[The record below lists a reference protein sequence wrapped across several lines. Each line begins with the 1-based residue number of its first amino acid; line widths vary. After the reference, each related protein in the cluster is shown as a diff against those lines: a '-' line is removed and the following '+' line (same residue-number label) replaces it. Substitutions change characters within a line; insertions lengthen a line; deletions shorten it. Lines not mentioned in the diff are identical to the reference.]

1 MDFLEVANCLS
12 DIQATGSTLQKEVL
26 LKKYG
31 EEVEGFKEV
40 LKFIYDPY
48 FTTGLKQAK
57 LDIGD
62 GLDARGADMSVEEVM
77 QYFRKYNTGTKADIA
92 LANGFILASTD
103 VNWMWAAE
111 GLVTKDLQIGV
122 SVTTLNKVYGKG
134 FIPKIGIMRGML
146 CPEHIIGSYIVTE
159 KIDGNRRLIFTRETG
174 VEVYTRS
181 GKRDYG
187 LVEIMEEAAQ
197 LPTGYVFDCECV
209 AMGDFADNIALRQ
222 ASASILNRG
231 SKQKKTGVRAL
242 CFDVLPISDYNEGVS
257 RLNALGRKALVAH
270 LLGDEYS
277 VNYLMEQFP
286 KWAAAL
292 KGLTDMFKSTTLQH
306 IKPLPVLGVVTSREE
321 GVALAEPIWET
332 GGEGVM
338 LVNISS
344 PYEVNPNPRKT
355 LLKIKATTEYI
366 LPCIGVYGGDN
377 KYAGMLGG
385 IEVGYTVN
393 GTTYK
398 VGVGSGFADYQRAE
412 YWEHPERIVGK
423 PVEIE
428 CFGASTNA
436 KGGYSLNCPIFKRVV
451 GAVD

>member
-1 MDFLEVANCLS
+1 MDFQKVADCLS
-12 DIQATGSTLQKEVL
+12 VIQATGSTLQKEAL
-26 LKKYG
+26 LRRF
-31 EEVEGFKEV
+31 EGVPGFTDV
-40 LKFIYDPY
+40 LKYIYDPY

-57 LDIGD
+57 LDN
-62 GLDARGADMSVEEVM
+62 AAFASQCYTAEEVM
-77 QYFRKYNTGTKADIA
+77 SYLRKNNTGTMADAEI
-92 LANGFILASTD
+92 ANGFIFASED
-103 VNWMWAAE
+103 ANWQWAAT
-111 GLVTKDLQIGV
+111 GVVTKDLQIGV

-146 CPEHIIGSYIVTE
+146 CPEKISGEYLATE

-181 GKRDYG
+181 GKRDLG
-187 LVEIMEEAAQ
+187 LVEIMEEAKQ
-197 LPTGYVFDCECV
+197 LPIGYVFDCECV

-231 SKQKKTGVRAL
+231 SKSKKTGVQAL
-242 CFDVLPISDYNEGVS
+242 CFDVLPITEYNEGKS
-257 RLNALGRKALVAH
+257 RLSALARKALVAK
-270 LLGDEYS
+270 LLGDMQS
-277 VNYLMEQFP
+277 VAFLLGSFTSIANSLEAFVNKFP
-286 KWAAAL
+286 
-292 KGLTDMFKSTTLQH
+292 SVTLQH
-306 IKPLPVLGVVTSREE
+306 IKPLPILGVVHSTEE
-321 GVALAEPIWET
+321 GFKLAEPIWET

-338 LVNISS
+338 LVDVTS

-355 LLKIKATTEYI
+355 LLKIKATIEYK
-366 LPCIGVYGGDN
+366 LPCVGVYEGDN

-393 GTTYK
+393 GTTYR

-412 YWEHPERIVGK
+412 YWAHPERIVGK
-423 PVEIE
+423 LVEIE

-451 GAVD
+451 GDVD

>member
-1 MDFLEVANCLS
+1 MDFQVVADCLS
-12 DIQATGSTLQKEVL
+12 NIQATGSTLQKEAL
-26 LKKYG
+26 LRNYAG
-31 EEVEGFKEV
+31 IDGFKAV

-62 GLDARGADMSVEEVM
+62 GIDANAARMSIDEIM
-77 QYFRKYNTGTKADIA
+77 RYFREHNTGTKADIA
-92 LANGFILASTD
+92 MANGFIFDSAD
-103 VNWMWAAE
+103 PNWQWAAT

-146 CPEHIIGSYIVTE
+146 CPDHIFGSYIVTE

-181 GKRDYG
+181 GKRDLG
-187 LVEIMEEAAQ
+187 LVEIIEEAKQ
-197 LPTGYVFDCECV
+197 LPTGFVFDCECV
-209 AMGDFADNIALRQ
+209 AMGDFSDNIALRQ

-231 SKQKKTGVRAL
+231 SSQAKTGVQAL
-242 CFDVLPISDYNEGVS
+242 CFDVLPIKDYDEGLS
-257 RLNALGRKALVAH
+257 RLNAVGRKALVAH
-270 LLGDEYS
+270 LLGDEAS
-277 VNYLMEQFP
+277 VDKLIELFP
-286 KWAAAL
+286 RWAKPL
-292 KGLTDMFKSTTLQH
+292 KGLVDMFESTTLKH
-306 IKPLPVLGVVTSREE
+306 IKPLPILGVVSTKED
-321 GVALAEPIWET
+321 GVRLAEPIWET

-338 LVNISS
+338 LVEATS

-355 LLKIKATTEYI
+355 LLKIKATTEYT
-366 LPCIGVYGGDN
+366 LPCIGVYEGDN
-377 KYAGMLGG
+377 KYTGMLGG

-393 GTTYK
+393 GTTYR

-412 YWEHPERIVGK
+412 YWAHPERIVGK
-423 PVEIE
+423 LVEIE

-451 GAVD
+451 GDVD

>member
-1 MDFLEVANCLS
+1 MDFQVVADCLS
-12 DIQATGSTLQKEVL
+12 NIQATGSTLQKEAL
-26 LKKYG
+26 LRNYAG
-31 EEVEGFKEV
+31 IDGFKAV

-62 GLDARGADMSVEEVM
+62 GIDANAARMSIDEIM
-77 QYFRKYNTGTKADIA
+77 QYFREHNTGTKADIA
-92 LANGFILASTD
+92 MANGFIFDSAD
-103 VNWMWAAE
+103 PNWQWAAT

-146 CPEHIIGSYIVTE
+146 CPEHIVGSYIATE

-181 GKRDYG
+181 GKRDFG
-187 LVEIMEEAAQ
+187 LVEIMEEAKQ
-197 LPTGYVFDCECV
+197 LPTGFVFDCECV
-209 AMGDFADNIALRQ
+209 AMGDFSDNIALRQ

-231 SKQKKTGVRAL
+231 SGQAKTGVQAL
-242 CFDVLPISDYNEGVS
+242 CFDVLPIKDYDEGVS
-257 RLNALGRKALVAH
+257 KLNALGRKALVAH
-270 LLGDEYS
+270 LLGDEAS
-277 VNYLMEQFP
+277 VDKLIELFP
-286 KWAAAL
+286 HWAYPL
-292 KGLTDMFKSTTLQH
+292 KGLVGMFESTTLKH
-306 IKPLPVLGVVTSREE
+306 IKPLPILGVVTSREE
-321 GVALAEPIWET
+321 GFKLAEPIWET

-338 LVNISS
+338 LVAVSS
-344 PYEVNPNPRKT
+344 SYEVNPNPRKT
-355 LLKIKATTEYI
+355 LLKIKATTEYK
-366 LPCIGVYGGDN
+366 LPCIGVYEGDN
-377 KYAGMLGG
+377 KYTGMLGG

-393 GTTYK
+393 GTTYR

-412 YWEHPERIVGK
+412 YWAHPERIVGK
-423 PVEIE
+423 LVEIE

-451 GAVD
+451 GDLD

>member
-1 MDFLEVANCLS
+1 MDFQKVADCLS
-12 DIQATGSTLQKEVL
+12 VIQATGSTLQKEAL
-26 LKKYG
+26 LRRF
-31 EEVEGFKEV
+31 EGVPGFTDV
-40 LKFIYDPY
+40 LKYIYDPY

-57 LDIGD
+57 LDN
-62 GLDARGADMSVEEVM
+62 AAFASQCYTAEEVM
-77 QYFRKYNTGTKADIA
+77 SYLRKNNTGTMADA
-92 LANGFILASTD
+92 EVANGFIFASED
-103 VNWMWAAE
+103 ANWQWAAT
-111 GLVTKDLQIGV
+111 GVVTKDLQIGV

-146 CPEHIIGSYIVTE
+146 CPEKISGEYLATE

-181 GKRDYG
+181 GKRDLG
-187 LVEIMEEAAQ
+187 LVEIMEEAKQ
-197 LPTGYVFDCECV
+197 LPIGFVFDCECV

-231 SKQKKTGVRAL
+231 SRQTKTGVQAL
-242 CFDVLPISDYNEGVS
+242 CFDVLPIKDYDEGLS
-257 RLNALGRKALVAH
+257 KLNALGRKALVAH
-270 LLGDEYS
+270 LLGDKAS
-277 VNYLMEQFP
+277 VDRLIELFP
-286 KWAAAL
+286 RWANPL
-292 KGLTDMFKSTTLQH
+292 KGLVSMFESTTLKH
-306 IKPLPVLGVVTSREE
+306 IKPLPILGVVTSREE
-321 GVALAEPIWET
+321 GFKLAEPIWET

-338 LVNISS
+338 LVDVTS

-355 LLKIKATTEYI
+355 LLKIKATIEYK
-366 LPCIGVYGGDN
+366 LPCVGVYEGDN

-393 GTTYK
+393 GTTYR

-412 YWEHPERIVGK
+412 YWAHPERIVGK
-423 PVEIE
+423 LVEIE

-451 GAVD
+451 GDVD

>member
-1 MDFLEVANCLS
+1 MDFQVVADCLS
-12 DIQATGSTLQKEVL
+12 NIQATGSTLQKEAL
-26 LKKYG
+26 LRRYADID
-31 EEVEGFKEV
+31 GFKDV

-62 GLDARGADMSVEEVM
+62 GIDANAMRMSTDEIM
-77 QYFRKYNTGTKADIA
+77 QYFREHSTGTKADIA
-92 LANGFILASTD
+92 TANGFIFSSGD
-103 VNWMWAAE
+103 PNWQWAAT

-146 CPEHIIGSYIVTE
+146 CPEKIFGEYLATE

-181 GKRDYG
+181 GKRDFG
-187 LVEIMEEAAQ
+187 LVEIMEEAKQ
-197 LPTGYVFDCECV
+197 LPTGFVFDCECV
-209 AMGDFADNIALRQ
+209 AMGEFSDNIALRQ

-231 SKQKKTGVRAL
+231 SRQAKTGVQAL
-242 CFDVLPISDYNEGVS
+242 CFDVLPIKDYDGGLS
-257 RLNALGRKALVAH
+257 KLNALGRKALVAH
-270 LLGDEYS
+270 LLGDEAS
-277 VNYLMEQFP
+277 VNKLIELFP
-286 KWAAAL
+286 RWADPL
-292 KGLTDMFKSTTLQH
+292 KGLVGMFESTTLKH
-306 IKPLPVLGVVTSREE
+306 IKPLPILGVVTSREE
-321 GVALAEPIWET
+321 GFKLAEPIWET

-338 LVNISS
+338 LVAVSS

-355 LLKIKATTEYI
+355 LLKIKATTEYT
-366 LPCIGVYGGDN
+366 LPCIGVYEGDN
-377 KYAGMLGG
+377 KYTGMLGG

-393 GTTYK
+393 GTTYR

-423 PVEIE
+423 LVEIE

-451 GAVD
+451 GDVD

>member
-1 MDFLEVANCLS
+1 MDFQKVADCLS
-12 DIQATGSTLQKEVL
+12 VIQATGSTLQKEAL
-26 LKKYG
+26 LRRF
-31 EEVEGFKEV
+31 EGVPGFTDV
-40 LKFIYDPY
+40 LKYIYDPY

-57 LDIGD
+57 LDN
-62 GLDARGADMSVEEVM
+62 AAFASQCYTAEEVM
-77 QYFRKYNTGTKADIA
+77 SYLRKNNTGTMADA
-92 LANGFILASTD
+92 EVANGFIFASED
-103 VNWMWAAE
+103 ANWQWAAT
-111 GLVTKDLQIGV
+111 GVVTKDLQIGV

-146 CPEHIIGSYIVTE
+146 CPEKISGEYLATE

-181 GKRDYG
+181 GKRDLG
-187 LVEIMEEAAQ
+187 LVEIMEEAKQ
-197 LPTGYVFDCECV
+197 LPIGYVFDCECV

-231 SKQKKTGVRAL
+231 SKSKKTGVQAL
-242 CFDVLPISDYNEGVS
+242 CFDVLPITEYNEGKS
-257 RLNALGRKALVAH
+257 RLSALARKALVAK
-270 LLGDEYS
+270 LLGDMQS
-277 VNYLMEQFP
+277 VAFLLGNFTSIANSLEAFVNKFP
-286 KWAAAL
+286 
-292 KGLTDMFKSTTLQH
+292 SVTLQH
-306 IKPLPVLGVVTSREE
+306 IKPLPILGVVHSTEE
-321 GVALAEPIWET
+321 GFKLAEPIWET

-338 LVNISS
+338 LVDVTS

-355 LLKIKATTEYI
+355 LLKIKATIEYK
-366 LPCIGVYGGDN
+366 LPCVGVYEGDN

-393 GTTYK
+393 GTTYR

-412 YWEHPERIVGK
+412 YWAHPERIVGK

-451 GAVD
+451 GDVD